1 MAKRSVKVFK
11 SMMAVVLLVALGA
24 VCALTGCSGG
34 NEPSNGGESGSAET
48 RIFVDSL
55 GREVEVPVN
64 IERVATTSNTG
75 QQVLLT
81 MAPDRMVGL
90 AQTLSDGEAKYMGEY
105 LNELPVFGSMYNAKG
120 DLNKE
125 ALAAASPQVIIDT
138 GERKPGIEEDLEAL
152 QDQLGIPV
160 VFVETKLDGY
170 GDAYR
175 MLGDL
180 LGMEERGEELGSYCD
195 AAYGEVEGVMAGIP
209 EDQRVRFAYL
219 VGDAGLSAIA
229 KGSFQGQ
236 VVDMVTNNVVVVEN
250 VSSKGSGN
258 EVSLEQIAV
267 WNPDMIVFGKDSI
280 YDTVG
285 DEVAWQG
292 VSAIDSD
299 NYFEVPSEPYVWLNH
314 PPTVNQ
320 ILGLQWLSRLC
331 YPDQFDNGIKDVVT
345 DYYKTFYGY
354 ELSDAEYEE
363 LTAKAA

>member
-1 MAKRSVKVFK
+1 MAKRKANLIR
-11 SMMAVVLLVALGA
+11 SMMVAALAVAFGAMLLLA
-24 VCALTGCSGG
+24 GCSGSG
-34 NEPSNGGESGSAET
+34 QDAGEGSSVSAET
-48 RIFVDSL
+48 KVFTDSL
-55 GREVEVPVN
+55 GREVEVPVS

-81 MAPDRMVGL
+81 MAPDKMVGL
-90 AQTLSDGEAKYMGEY
+90 AQTLSAGEAKYMGEY

-125 ALAAASPQVIIDT
+125 ALAAADPQVIIDT
-138 GERKPGIEEDLEAL
+138 GERKQGIEEDLEAL
-152 QDQLGIPV
+152 QNQLGIPV

-175 MLGDL
+175 MLGEL
-180 LGMEERGEELGSYCD
+180 LGMQERGEELGAYCD
-195 AAYGEVEGVMAGIP
+195 SAYSEVETVMAGIP

-236 VVDMVTNNVVVVEN
+236 VVDMCTNNVAVVEN
-250 VSSKGSGN
+250 ASSKGSGN

-267 WNPDMIVFGKDSI
+267 WDPDMIVFGKDSI
-280 YDTVG
+280 YDSVA
-285 DEVAWQG
+285 DMAAWQHI
-292 VSAIDSD
+292 SAIAND
-299 NYFEVPSEPYVWLNH
+299 NYYEVPSEPYVWLNN

-331 YPDQFDNGIKDVVT
+331 YPDQFSTDIQQVVT

-354 ELSDAEYEE
+354 ELTDAEYAE
-363 LTAKAA
+363 LTAKAV

>member
-11 SMMAVVLLVALGA
+11 SMMAVVLLMALGV

-34 NEPSNGGESGSAET
+34 NESSGGGESGSSET

-55 GREVEVPVN
+55 GREVEVPAN

-125 ALAAASPQVIIDT
+125 ALAAADPQVIIDT
-138 GERKPGIEEDLEAL
+138 GERKQGIEEDLDAL
-152 QDQLGIPV
+152 QTQLGIPV
-160 VFVETKLDGY
+160 VFIETKLDGY

-175 MLGDL
+175 LLGDL
-180 LGMEERGEELGSYCD
+180 LNMEDRGEELGAYCD
-195 AAYGEVEGVMAGIP
+195 NAYSEVETVMAGIP

-267 WNPDMIVFGKDSI
+267 WDPAMIVFGKDSI

-285 DEVAWQG
+285 NEAAWQD
-292 VSAIDSD
+292 VNAIKTG
-299 NYFEVPSEPYVWLNH
+299 NYYEVPSTPYVWLNH

-320 ILGLQWLSRLC
+320 ILGLQWLARLC
-331 YPDQFDNGIKDVVT
+331 YPSQFDNDMQEVVT
-345 DYYKTFYGY
+345 GYYKTFYGY
-354 ELSDAEYEE
+354 ELTDAEYKE
-363 LTAKAA
+363 LVANAV